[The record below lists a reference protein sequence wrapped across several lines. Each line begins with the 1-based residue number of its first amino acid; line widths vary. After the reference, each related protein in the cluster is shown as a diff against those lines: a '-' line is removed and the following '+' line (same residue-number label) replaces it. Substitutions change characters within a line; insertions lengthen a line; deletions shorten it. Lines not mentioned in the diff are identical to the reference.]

1 MQQHTLTLKWLQQLL
16 NVARHAIREANNIAH
31 GFLHVR
37 EFPGQYTLILHK
49 IYYELLIWCLLQ
61 KNGKELQKKNP
72 K

>member
-49 IYYELLIWCLLQ
+49 IYYELLI
-61 KNGKELQKKNP
+61 
-72 K
+72 